1 MLILVSVLQFC
12 KYVGVVGN
20 GEGAVHAMK
29 GSGGREQ
36 GKDGTWQGQGRDRA
50 REGTGFNI
58 FSLCI

>member
-20 GEGAVHAMK
+20 GEGVVRAMK

-36 GKDGTWQGQGRDRA
+36 GKDGTGQGQGRA